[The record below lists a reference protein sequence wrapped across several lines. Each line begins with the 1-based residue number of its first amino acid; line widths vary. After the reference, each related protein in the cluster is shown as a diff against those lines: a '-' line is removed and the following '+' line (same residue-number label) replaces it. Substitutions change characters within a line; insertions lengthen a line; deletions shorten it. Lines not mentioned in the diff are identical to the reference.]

1 MIFSSLPLQVR
12 ILADANKH
20 LKLHAAESLAKLAK
34 YKKGRTIVRK
44 NIGIPK
50 VVDLLDVDMAKPDNA
65 GNDPEGDLSLDMK
78 VARGGTYALWS
89 LCKSKQ
95 NRMLIKKAGGFPL
108 LARLI
113 KSKNISLLIPVIG
126 TLQECAAEKSYCM
139 AIQAEGMVED
149 FVENLLNDNMEL
161 RKHCAS
167 AIFKCAQEE
176 ETRALVK
183 SNGGLEPLVALIKNP
198 ENHGNKELMAAV
210 TGALW
215 KLSMSEDNVKCFQEL
230 ELVPVLIGLL
240 KDNSEGLDD
249 LQFNQGKIQVL
260 TNIVGAIGESAR
272 THENRELIREQEGL
286 APIIRLIASTSP
298 GGS

>member
-1 MIFSSLPLQVR
+1 MLSSSVLRLSKIHFIP
-12 ILADANKH
+12 
-20 LKLHAAESLAKLAK
+20 SLVL
-34 YKKGRTIVRK
+34 V
-44 NIGIPK
+44 
-50 VVDLLDVDMAKPDNA
+50 
-65 GNDPEGDLSLDMK
+65 
-78 VARGGTYALWS
+78 
-89 LCKSKQ
+89 
-95 NRMLIKKAGGFPL
+95 
-108 LARLI
+108 
-113 KSKNISLLIPVIG
+113 
-126 TLQECAAEKSYCM
+126 
-139 AIQAEGMVED
+139 
-149 FVENLLNDNMEL
+149 
-161 RKHCAS
+161 
-167 AIFKCAQEE
+167 KCHTQEE

-272 THENRELIREQEGL
+272 THENRCRLQYKLTKNVFSKIFFFIR
-286 APIIRLIASTSP
+286 P
-298 GGS
+298 GN

>member
-1 MIFSSLPLQVR
+1 MQ
-12 ILADANKH
+12 
-20 LKLHAAESLAKLAK
+20 
-34 YKKGRTIVRK
+34 
-44 NIGIPK
+44 
-50 VVDLLDVDMAKPDNA
+50 
-65 GNDPEGDLSLDMK
+65 

-89 LCKSKQ
+89 LCKSKR
-95 NRMLIKKAGGFPL
+95 NRLLIKKAGGFPL
-108 LARLI
+108 LAKLI

-149 FVENLLNDNMEL
+149 FVSNLLNDNMEL

-183 SNGGLEPLVALIKNP
+183 TNGGLEPLVALIKNN
-198 ENHGNKELMAAV
+198 ENHDNKELMAAV

-260 TNIVGAIGESAR
+260 TNIVGAIAESAR
-272 THENRELIREQEGL
+272 
-286 APIIRLIASTSP
+286 
-298 GGS
+298 

>member
-1 MIFSSLPLQVR
+1 M
-12 ILADANKH
+12 
-20 LKLHAAESLAKLAK
+20 
-34 YKKGRTIVRK
+34 
-44 NIGIPK
+44 
-50 VVDLLDVDMAKPDNA
+50 
-65 GNDPEGDLSLDMK
+65 
-78 VARGGTYALWS
+78 
-89 LCKSKQ
+89 
-95 NRMLIKKAGGFPL
+95 
-108 LARLI
+108 
-113 KSKNISLLIPVIG
+113 
-126 TLQECAAEKSYCM
+126 
-139 AIQAEGMVED
+139 
-149 FVENLLNDNMEL
+149 
-161 RKHCAS
+161 
-167 AIFKCAQEE
+167 
-176 ETRALVK
+176 VK

-298 GGS
+298 GQTTPLSSVLTTSSNSTSQACWSTWRRLSDRWRRTWSPWNRLC

>member
-1 MIFSSLPLQVR
+1 M
-12 ILADANKH
+12 
-20 LKLHAAESLAKLAK
+20 
-34 YKKGRTIVRK
+34 
-44 NIGIPK
+44 
-50 VVDLLDVDMAKPDNA
+50 
-65 GNDPEGDLSLDMK
+65 
-78 VARGGTYALWS
+78 
-89 LCKSKQ
+89 
-95 NRMLIKKAGGFPL
+95 
-108 LARLI
+108 
-113 KSKNISLLIPVIG
+113 
-126 TLQECAAEKSYCM
+126 
-139 AIQAEGMVED
+139 
-149 FVENLLNDNMEL
+149 
-161 RKHCAS
+161 
-167 AIFKCAQEE
+167 
-176 ETRALVK
+176 VK

-298 GGS
+298 GQTTPLSSLPAVTQHPRLVGQRGGGYRPDGGGRGVPGTGCVSQGDFLVTLT

>member
-1 MIFSSLPLQVR
+1 M
-12 ILADANKH
+12 
-20 LKLHAAESLAKLAK
+20 
-34 YKKGRTIVRK
+34 
-44 NIGIPK
+44 
-50 VVDLLDVDMAKPDNA
+50 
-65 GNDPEGDLSLDMK
+65 
-78 VARGGTYALWS
+78 
-89 LCKSKQ
+89 
-95 NRMLIKKAGGFPL
+95 
-108 LARLI
+108 ARLI

-149 FVENLLNDNMEL
+149 FVSNLLNDNMEL

-298 GGS
+298 GLLVNVAAAIGQMAEDVESLEQVVLPGQHS